1 MIHPLFEINVLDF
14 AEILCQTDTLFKRIF
29 YEHTQWND
37 LSEQDKESLKQCFD
51 REKKTDPRFST
62 MSLEDF
68 IEEYNRERTP
78 NQTNGGSSEVHSNS
92 IHDEDADCMVLNSNS
107 KQPIFDPRTGNYK
120 TNIPIARPPLSRGRP
135 TEFNAYNFIMESES
149 KQMGVPLDLK
159 FDTEEDLFE
168 ELEMDDDECETF
180 QETLNMNEYVDNN
193 LRYIATIVTILNS
206 KKNGYPVLD
215 LCGETHLHIT

>member
-1 MIHPLFEINVLDF
+1 MIQSLFEINVLDF
-14 AEILCQTDTLFKRIF
+14 AEILIQQETLFKRVF
-29 YEHTQWND
+29 YEHAQWDD
-37 LSEQDKESLKQCFD
+37 LSEKDKASLKQVFD
-51 REKKTDPRFST
+51 EEKKNDPRFST
-62 MSLEDF
+62 MSLEEF
-68 IEEYNRERTP
+68 IQEYNRER
-78 NQTNGGSSEVHSNS
+78 NQTNGVSCEVNTNLF
-92 IHDEDADCMVLNSNS
+92 HDEDADCMLLNSNS

-149 KQMGVPLDLK
+149 KQMGIPLDLK
-159 FDTEEDLFE
+159 FETEEDFFE
-168 ELEMDDDECETF
+168 ELEVDDECETF

-206 KKNGYPVLD
+206 KKNGYPVLE